1 MTTLTRT
8 AKAAWD
14 EIVKPE
20 SYVKGD
26 EFEHFVRDRL
36 FLKED
41 YDLLQWTHDYTT
53 NKNDYAASKEPDF
66 KLKSIK
72 SGREFFVE
80 VKFRLDFYK
89 GAIEWC
95 KPYQLRRYK
104 EIDTRTPLYIV
115 IGVGHKPSEPDHLYL
130 LPLKHIRYTTLFRSF
145 LKAYTIKSNQCID
158 ERSLLN

>member
-41 YDLLQWTHDYTT
+41 YDLLQWTHDYIT

-80 VKFRLDFYK
+80 VRFYLDFYK

-95 KPYQLRRYK
+95 KPYQFRRYK
-104 EIDTRTPLYIV
+104 EIDTKTPLYIV
-115 IGVGHKPSEPDHLYL
+115 IGVGHKPSEPNHLYL
-130 LPLKHIRYTTLFRSF
+130 LPLKHIRDTTLFRDF
-145 LKAYTIKSNQCID
+145 LKAYAIKSTQCVD